1 MGLLTGKNALIFG
14 LANDKSIAWGIT
26 QAFHREGANIGLS
39 YAGEILGKRVRPLAD
54 QLGIKFVEEC
64 DVASDEQIAA
74 VAEKAAKH
82 FGQVDIIVHSI
93 GFANKEELQGNF
105 YNTSRAGF
113 HLAMDIS
120 VYSFVG
126 LARAFQ
132 PILRKG
138 GALLTLTYY
147 GSVKVAPNYNMMG
160 VAKAALESATRY
172 MARDFGPQ
180 GIRVNAISAGP
191 LRTLAAMGITGFREM
206 HRNFAEMAPMH
217 ENITIED
224 VGNAA
229 LYLCSDMSAHVTGE
243 IHYVDSGYN
252 IMAAPEP
259 DARKDNPVESA

>member
-26 QAFHREGANIGLS
+26 QAFHREGANIGIS
-39 YAGEILGKRVRPLAD
+39 YAGEALEKRVWPLAA
-54 QLGIKFVEEC
+54 QVGSTFVEQC
-64 DVASDEQIAA
+64 DVSSDEQIDA
-74 VAEKAAKH
+74 VAQKAAAH

-93 GFANKEELQGNF
+93 GFANKDELQGNF

-191 LRTLAAMGITGFREM
+191 LRTLAAMGITGFRDM

-259 DARKDNPVESA
+259 NSAKGE